1 MEVTMSRLTHIL
13 LGVILIAAIQT
24 ASAEPQTNVAATS
37 AAASA
42 PSALLFYFD
51 SGSATV
57 RPKDTALLDQA
68 SRLYREGKPIVMIVS
83 GSADATGSAA
93 SNLQLSQ
100 RRALN
105 VLRGLVSRGIPI
117 ERFQVVAKGET
128 DPAVPTT
135 PGVAEERNRSVEL
148 TWR

>member
-1 MEVTMSRLTHIL
+1 MSPLPPP
-13 LGVILIAAIQT
+13 A
-24 ASAEPQTNVAATS
+24 P
-37 AAASA
+37 SA
-42 PSALLFYFD
+42 PSSLLFYFD
-51 SGSATV
+51 PGSATV

-100 RRALN
+100 RRAHN
-105 VLRGLVSRGIPI
+105 VLKGLVSRGIPI
-117 ERFQVVAKGET
+117 ERFQVVAKGGT

-135 PGVAEERNRSVEL
+135 PGVAEERNRCVEL

>member
-1 MEVTMSRLTHIL
+1 MSRSTPIL
-13 LGVILIAAIQT
+13 FGMFLIVAIQT

-37 AAASA
+37 AAPSA
-42 PSALLFYFD
+42 PSSLLFYFD
-51 SGSATV
+51 PGSANI
-57 RPKDTALLDQA
+57 RPKDAALLDQA

-100 RRALN
+100 RRANN
-105 VLRGLVSRGIPI
+105 VMKGLVSRGIPI
-117 ERFQVVAKGET
+117 ERFQIVAKGGT
-128 DPAVPTT
+128 DLAVPTS
-135 PGVAEERNRSVEL
+135 PGVGEERNRRVEL